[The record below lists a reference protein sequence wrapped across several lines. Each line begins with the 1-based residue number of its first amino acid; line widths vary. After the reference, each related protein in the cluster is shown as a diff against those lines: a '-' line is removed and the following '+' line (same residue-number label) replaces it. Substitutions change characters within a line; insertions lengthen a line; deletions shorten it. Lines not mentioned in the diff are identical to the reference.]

1 MKEAL
6 EFAKKYHKISALD
19 ERIIFHS
26 KQTVLRHEN
35 ETWTKRDNSDDFD
48 ITMGSFDGAE
58 AAELVGCYVLN
69 LLNNKIGNA
78 VSFGL
83 YRDDGLGV
91 SYGSPKEVESYKKEI
106 CSVFESIGLKIT
118 IETNKKIVDFLDITL
133 NLNTGKY
140 QPFLKPGNKP
150 IYINT
155 GSNHP
160 PSVLRAVPDGINTRL
175 SNISSDEE
183 TFKKATPIYQRALH
197 DSGFSYKLKYKPST
211 RNRNK
216 KRKRKRNVLWFN
228 PPYDRQVKT
237 NVGKRFIAIVKESF
251 DEDNPL
257 KKIFNKNTVK
267 LSYSC
272 LPNIKRQID
281 NHNKRQLKKPVKE
294 PDEEHT
300 EEEEKKE
307 EKRTCN
313 CRKRKECPL
322 DGECLKS
329 DIVYQ
334 ATVTEKRKKKEDKIS
349 TYIGL
354 TSTTFKARLANHKQ
368 SFKNPKLRNATEL
381 SKLIWELKTKEEKND
396 YTISWKLISSA
407 PAYNNISK
415 KCQLCLEEMY
425 FIVCHPSKASLNQ
438 RGGLISKCMHSRK
451 FLLSR
456 FPT

>member
-1 MKEAL
+1 M
-6 EFAKKYHKISALD
+6 
-19 ERIIFHS
+19 
-26 KQTVLRHEN
+26 
-35 ETWTKRDNSDDFD
+35 
-48 ITMGSFDGAE
+48 
-58 AAELVGCYVLN
+58 
-69 LLNNKIGNA
+69 
-78 VSFGL
+78 
-83 YRDDGLGV
+83 
-91 SYGSPKEVESYKKEI
+91 
-106 CSVFESIGLKIT
+106 
-118 IETNKKIVDFLDITL
+118 
-133 NLNTGKY
+133 
-140 QPFLKPGNKP
+140 
-150 IYINT
+150 
-155 GSNHP
+155 
-160 PSVLRAVPDGINTRL
+160 
-175 SNISSDEE
+175 
-183 TFKKATPIYQRALH
+183 
-197 DSGFSYKLKYKPST
+197 
-211 RNRNK
+211 
-216 KRKRKRNVLWFN
+216 
-228 PPYDRQVKT
+228 
-237 NVGKRFIAIVKESF
+237 KESF
-251 DEDNPL
+251 GEDNPR

-272 LPNIKRQID
+272 LPNIKSQID

-307 EKRTCN
+307 EKRTCT
-313 CRKRKECPL
+313 CRKKKECPL